1 MFAGIGMMLYVLLWL
16 ALLVFLLTMLY
27 RLVKA
32 VERIADE
39 IENGITVKTK
49 EAP

>member
-16 ALLVFLLTMLY
+16 ALVVFLLTMLY

-39 IENGITVKTK
+39 IKNGITIKTK

>member
-1 MFAGIGMMLYVLLWL
+1 MLAGIGMLFYILLWL
-16 ALLVFLLTMLY
+16 SLVVFLLTMLY

-32 VERIADE
+32 VERIAYE
-39 IENGITVKTK
+39 IECGITVKTK

>member
-1 MFAGIGMMLYVLLWL
+1 MLAGIGMLLYVLLWL
-16 ALLVFLLTMLY
+16 ALVVFLLTMLY

-32 VERIADE
+32 VERIAGE
-39 IENGITVKTK
+39 IEHGITIRTK

>member
-1 MFAGIGMMLYVLLWL
+1 MEIVGFIVNAIIVIFA
-16 ALLVFLLTMLY
+16 LTMLY

-39 IENGITVKTK
+39 IDHGITIKTK